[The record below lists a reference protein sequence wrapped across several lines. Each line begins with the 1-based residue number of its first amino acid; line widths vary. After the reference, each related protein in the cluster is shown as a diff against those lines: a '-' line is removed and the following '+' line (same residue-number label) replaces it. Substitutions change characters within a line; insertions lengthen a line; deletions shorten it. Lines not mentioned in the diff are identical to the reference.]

1 MKHVH
6 PDKLI
11 ECYNV
16 CRVGG
21 DDFFYCIDLSNN
33 NKSKEAESF
42 IKDFKSHGY
51 DIITPE
57 DFHFTKRVEE
67 FNKVSLHC
75 SRVWG
80 SECYRKYTFEEMCI
94 CGDWMFT
101 RRHDGY
107 NEEWTEIPKQGGR
120 RAGAGAKSKHNL
132 MGGTAVIRVPG
143 YQKKQIKEFVDFLI
157 ETEQSDG
164 VSLGLA
170 ISMGISALKGKKSVW
185 EEQGLQDLAAHEQ
198 KYIECLQQ
206 LYDKLPRGF
215 VSKTSE
221 EEKRDSVL

>member
-11 ECYNV
+11 QCYNV
-16 CRVGG
+16 CRIGG
-21 DDFFYCIDLSNN
+21 DDFFYCVDLSNS
-33 NKSKEAESF
+33 NKSKDIESF

-57 DFHFTKRVEE
+57 DFHFTERVEE
-67 FNKVSLHC
+67 YNKVSLHC

-80 SECYRKYTFEEMCI
+80 SEYYRKYTFEEMCI

-101 RRHDGY
+101 RSVDRY
-107 NEEWTEIPKQGGR
+107 SKVWTEVPKKGGR

-132 MGGTAVIRVPG
+132 LGGTAVIRVPEL
-143 YQKKQIKEFVDFLI
+143 QKKQIKEFIDFLI

-164 VSLGLA
+164 VMLGVA
-170 ISMGISALKGKKSVW
+170 ILQGISALKEKISCW
-185 EEQGLQDLAAHEQ
+185 EEQGLHDLVIREQ
-198 KYIECLQQ
+198 NHIDRLQQ
-206 LYDKLPRGF
+206 LFDKLPCGF
-215 VSKTSE
+215 VTKSSE
-221 EEKRDSVL
+221 DE

>member
-16 CRVGG
+16 CRIGG
-21 DDFFYCIDLSNN
+21 DAFFYCVDPSSN
-33 NKSKEAESF
+33 NKSKDVESF
-42 IKDFKSHGY
+42 IKDLKSHGY

-57 DFHFTKRVEE
+57 DFHFTERVEE
-67 FNKVSLHC
+67 YNKVSLHC
-75 SRVWG
+75 SRIWG

-101 RRHDGY
+101 RSVDRY
-107 NEEWTEIPKQGGR
+107 SEEWAEIPKQGGR

-132 MGGTAVIRVPG
+132 MGGTAVIRVPE
-143 YQKKQIKEFVDFLI
+143 YQKKQIKEFIDFLI
-157 ETEQSDG
+157 EAEQSDG
-164 VSLGLA
+164 IRIGSAILEGIVSLKMD
-170 ISMGISALKGKKSVW
+170 IEDWKKV
-185 EEQGLQDLAAHEQ
+185 GYHDLAAREQ
-198 KYIECLQQ
+198 KYIDCLQQ

-215 VSKTSE
+215 RFDT
-221 EEKRDSVL
+221 